1 MKDLFRLNFRKYLI
15 LFITIH
21 FSVLISAQTQNGQSA
36 KPIEELIKVSNDY
49 YGIDDEIVNGC
60 VYQMHDYRIQGNPY
74 LFEEGWGP
82 GTIFIK
88 GKEYKNL
95 QIKYDVLNDAI
106 VLNTQINE
114 YNRLLSINKSQIDS
128 FLIEDRLFVSS
139 KILFNK
145 QGEQTFYEKIN
156 SNTFILLVKYKKV
169 FLKTYNDLTP
179 NGRFSSLKKDII
191 LYKGGVTKNANT
203 FNLLI
208 NGFENN
214 IDKKKVKT
222 YMKQNGI
229 KYSDAS
235 SRELKEL
242 ITYCNTITSTKN
254 EN

>member
-1 MKDLFRLNFRKYLI
+1 MLLIGIQFSYL
-15 LFITIH
+15 L
-21 FSVLISAQTQNGQSA
+21 SAQVQNN
-36 KPIEELIKVSNDY
+36 KPEVSVEELLRYSQNY

-74 LFEEGWGP
+74 LFEEGWSTG
-82 GTIFIK
+82 IVFIK
-88 GKEYKNL
+88 GKEYTNL
-95 QIKYDVLNDAI
+95 QIKYDVLNDAV

-128 FLIEDRLFVSS
+128 FLIENRLFVSS

-156 SNTFILLVKYKKV
+156 SNTYILLVKYKKV
-169 FLKTYNDLTP
+169 FLKTYNNLTP

-191 LYKGGVTKNANT
+191 LFNGGVTKNANT

-208 NGFENN
+208 KGFEDH
-214 IDKKKVKT
+214 IDKKKVKN